1 MTQSPDEKVSEGIV
15 AELRDRQLIATSRM
29 DDLAKKLVA
38 GSLTSADWRRIA
50 EASLDEEQQAEDGQP
65 N

>member
-1 MTQSPDEKVSEGIV
+1 MTQSPDEKVTESIV
-15 AELRDRQLIATSRM
+15 AALRDQQVVTASRI
-29 DDLAKKLVA
+29 DDISKRLVA

-50 EASLDEEQQAEDGQP
+50 ETSLDEEQQAQDAHP